1 MEKNATGVIRFYYGQ
16 LRPDETCLLLTQ
28 DDTAIADQDPVALS
42 LLVGCEPEAAFS
54 L

>member
-1 MEKNATGVIRFYYGQ
+1 MEKNATGVIHFYYGQ

-28 DDTAIADQDPVALS
+28 DDMAIADPVALS
-42 LLVGCEPEAAFS
+42 LLVGCEPETAFS